1 MRPRTVLVLA
11 LVAALL
17 GAYLLF
23 DRRAATTDEAAA
35 KRQRLLPTLQVD
47 AVQTLRIEGQGRSA
61 VQLERVAAGG
71 GGPAAWRLKSAPGGP
86 VDAAVLRKL
95 LSTIE
100 FLEWTRELP
109 GGRNPRQLG
118 LAPPQLA
125 ITLGRARGAAWRL
138 ELGSVDPS
146 GTGLYARAG
155 KKIVVVESSTLTAL
169 DLGPQSL
176 RDRDLMPF
184 SAADVQRLSLRQPA
198 AQAATQPASQPL
210 PATHATHVELAR
222 GKDGSWRLMPQG
234 LWVQTSEADRLVG
247 VAAGLR
253 ARRFLAKA
261 GAPGPGARL
270 IVEAKGEEKRELR
283 ILAACAGRP
292 AERHVALL
300 QGKSWLHCC
309 VAKED
314 LAPLLAARPAALTDK
329 ALTRLVA
336 ADLSKI
342 SILRGKDSLTLERRG
357 TRWLYALKRGADAKT
372 VGAKTVGAKKGGAK
386 ADEGEADADVIRA
399 WVGALAQSKGKVD
412 ATAAAVVKAKAL
424 VPEAELT
431 LQREGGGSW
440 LLRFGTVGAAGLPVR
455 RGDEPALLWVAP
467 SVLELLS
474 VDAQRWRERT
484 VLRLPRYEIARLA
497 WQRPGA
503 SGTPAT
509 LERAERHDDG
519 WRLVEPPGVPIDA
532 AVLRQLLDRLAA
544 LRAER
549 YLDLAKPRAPGARG
563 LATKLKVTLETQ
575 RVGSRKQVRVIEL
588 RLDGLADGRCRG
600 ELGEKP
606 PFELKASDC
615 AALTAQ
621 LAERQLLRFRRA
633 ELKELVLR
641 RAAGKSHRLRK
652 GVDGWAAEGRRPAAA
667 AISALLNALSSLEAE
682 RVLGY
687 GAAKIAAAEPGGLEV
702 ELVGTSTRLRLRVDK
717 AGTAAVLG
725 RKVRYQLG
733 KTALEALRNALAAVL
748 GQT

>member
-1 MRPRTVLVLA
+1 MRPRTVFVLA
-11 LVAALL
+11 IVAALL

-23 DRRAATTDEAAA
+23 DRRSATTDEAAA

-47 AVQTLRIEGQGRSA
+47 AVRTLRIEGQGRSA
-61 VQLERVAAGG
+61 VELERVAAGG
-71 GGPAAWRLKSAPGGP
+71 ALPSAWRLKSAPGGP

-109 GGRNPRQLG
+109 EGRNPRQLG

-125 ITLGRARGAAWRL
+125 ITLGRARGPAWRL
-138 ELGSVDPS
+138 ELGSADPS

-155 KKIVVVESSTLTAL
+155 AKGEKIVVVEASTLTAL

-176 RDRDLMPF
+176 RDRDLIPF

-222 GKDGSWRLMPQG
+222 GKDGSWRLIPQG

-261 GAPGPGARL
+261 GAPGPGATL

-283 ILAACAGRP
+283 ILAACPGRP

-300 QGKSWLHCC
+300 QTTSWLHCC
-309 VAKED
+309 VAADD
-314 LAPLLAARPAALTDK
+314 LAPLLAARPAALTDQ
-329 ALTRLVA
+329 ALTRLAA

-342 SILRGKDSLTLERRG
+342 TIVRGKDSLTLERRG
-357 TRWLYALKRGADAKT
+357 TRWLYALKRGADAKKA
-372 VGAKTVGAKKGGAK
+372 GAKTA
-386 ADEGEADADVIRA
+386 EGEADGDVIRA
-399 WVGALAQSKGKVD
+399 WVGVLARSAGKVD
-412 ATAAAVVKAKAL
+412 ASAAAVAQAKTILPA
-424 VPEAELT
+424 ATLT
-431 LQREGGGSW
+431 LQREGGARW
-440 LLRFGTVGAAGLPVR
+440 ILRFGKVEAARLPVR

-467 SVLELLS
+467 STLELLS
-474 VDAQRWRERT
+474 LDVQRWRDRT

-497 WQRPGA
+497 WQRRSGA
-503 SGTPAT
+503 KAA

-519 WRLVEPPGVPIDA
+519 WRLVEPQGVPIDA

-549 YLDLAKPRAPGARG
+549 YLDTATARAPKAQGRV
-563 LATKLKVTLETQ
+563 TRLKVTLEAQ
-575 RVGSRKQVRVIEL
+575 RVGAGKQVREIEL
-588 RLDGLADGRCRG
+588 RLDALAEGRCRG
-600 ELGEKP
+600 ELAERP

-615 AALTAQ
+615 VALTAH

-633 ELKELVLR
+633 ELKALALR
-641 RAAGKSHRLRK
+641 LPGGKSLRLRK
-652 GVDGWAAEGRRPAAA
+652 GVDGWAGDGRRPAAA
-667 AISALLNALSSLEAE
+667 SISALLNALSSLEAE

-687 GAAKIAAAEPGGLEV
+687 GGAKIASAERGGLEV

-717 AGTAAVLG
+717 QGTATVQG
-725 RKVRYQLG
+725 RNVRYLLG
-733 KTALEALRNALAAVL
+733 KTALEGLRSALAAVI
-748 GQT
+748 GPT